1 MDSNG
6 ESGEER
12 ATTVRECYL
21 GWLRMREA
29 SEEED
34 ANVERER
41 RVAYMRMVNHQQTAW
56 AMCLDLVVSM
66 TANGTIPCMA
76 RHESRSCWKMERR
89 ENNFDALF
97 GMRTDEVTFKR
108 QMRMTLNSFEKL
120 LGLVEDMLLPSRF
133 SRWDFLSPR
142 RVLTLT
148 ILRLAHGLTY
158 LQMSQLF
165 AIGISSAHKCYAHW
179 LGAIYSLRERF
190 IRMPTTE
197 REIATCLASFVRR
210 VTKRP

>member
-21 GWLRMREA
+21 GWLWLREA

-41 RVAYMRMVNHQQTAW
+41 RVAYMRMVNHQQTAL

-66 TANGTIPCMA
+66 TTNGTIPCMA

-89 ENNFDALF
+89 QNKLRRAFRNENGRGHIQEADAHDTKQLRKVAWSSRGYVAAIPF
-97 GMRTDEVTFKR
+97 FTV
-108 QMRMTLNSFEKL
+108 
-120 LGLVEDMLLPSRF
+120 GLS
-133 SRWDFLSPR
+133 
-142 RVLTLT
+142 
-148 ILRLAHGLTY
+148 I
-158 LQMSQLF
+158 
-165 AIGISSAHKCYAHW
+165 
-179 LGAIYSLRERF
+179 
-190 IRMPTTE
+190 TTE
-197 REIATCLASFVRR
+197 GANLNHLETCSWINITSNEPVVCYWHFVSAQMLCTQAQCNLQFARALH
-210 VTKRP
+210 PNAHN